1 MRSTA
6 IATAIGFAMA
16 GCSPE
21 PYELK
26 EAGYAH
32 GRVAAVP
39 SDATKIRFRGSDYY
53 RLTGPALRQ
62 TIVGKSMFYDTS
74 GPGSVMVSGDGR
86 YFNSDG
92 CGYARNRDLVG
103 PAFGNYW
110 VKNNRVC
117 TKVEAAERPSCFALF
132 RSDEGL
138 LLEHGLSGLSV
149 PRRVVLEQNTG
160 FDGFH
165 SCPLIEPI

>member
-1 MRSTA
+1 MRS
-6 IATAIGFAMA
+6 IAMA
-16 GCSPE
+16 TVIGVAMSGCSPE

-26 EAGYAH
+26 EAGYAQ

-39 SDATKIRFRGSDYY
+39 ADATKIRFRGSDFY

-62 TIVGKSMFYDTS
+62 AIVGKSMFYDTS
-74 GPGSVMVSGDGR
+74 GPGIVVVSGDGR

-110 VKNNRVC
+110 VKYDRVC
-117 TKVEAAERPSCFALF
+117 TKVEDAEQLSCFSLF
-132 RSDEGL
+132 RSNEGL
-138 LLEHGLSGLSV
+138 LLEHGLSGSSG
-149 PRRVVLEQNTG
+149 PRRVVLEPNTR